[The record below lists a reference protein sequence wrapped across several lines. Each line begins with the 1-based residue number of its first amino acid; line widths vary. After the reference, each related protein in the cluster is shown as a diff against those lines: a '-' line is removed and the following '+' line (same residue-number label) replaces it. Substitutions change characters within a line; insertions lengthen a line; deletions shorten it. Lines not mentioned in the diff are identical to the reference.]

1 MNRPMNIS
9 MKKLLALLAAT
20 TMLTGAALAESVTEK
35 TGVNSALGVAPTTQD
50 FVTEAATSD
59 MIEIEAGKIAQMRGT
74 DAEKKFGAQ
83 MVADHTRTS
92 ADIKAMIA
100 GGKLKAELP
109 SVIPSAGQS
118 KLDDLR
124 NSKNE
129 DFSSVYDPM
138 QVSAHEDAVS
148 LFERYGKSGDNAELK
163 AWANKTLP
171 ALKHHLD
178 MANKL
183 DTERMRPTVGQS
195 NDRR

>member
-1 MNRPMNIS
+1 
-9 MKKLLALLAAT
+9 MKKLFIIFAAT
-20 TMLTGAALAESVTEK
+20 TMLSGAALAQSVGEK
-35 TGVNSALGVAPTTQD
+35 TGVNSTLGISPSTQD

-59 MIEIEAGKIAQMRGT
+59 MLEIQAGKIAQERGT
-74 DAEKKFGAQ
+74 AGEKTFAGE
-83 MVADHTRTS
+83 MIADHTKTS
-92 ADIKAMIA
+92 EHIKGMVAS
-100 GGKLKAELP
+100 GKLKAQLPKALP
-109 SVIPSAGQS
+109 SSAQA
-118 KLDDLR
+118 KLDKLNDA
-124 NSKNE
+124 KNV
-129 DFSSVYDPM
+129 DFSSVYVPM

-183 DTERMRPTVGQS
+183 DTDRMRPTVGQS